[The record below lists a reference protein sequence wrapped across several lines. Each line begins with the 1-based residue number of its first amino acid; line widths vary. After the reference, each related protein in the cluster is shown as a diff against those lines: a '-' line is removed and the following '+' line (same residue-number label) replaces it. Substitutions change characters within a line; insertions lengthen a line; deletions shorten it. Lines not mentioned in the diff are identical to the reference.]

1 MSGTSTGVD
10 LPVAKPAARKFRVFI
25 SYASEDLAIANAIHK
40 SLSVA
45 LGDIFAEIN
54 IDKRFLQPGTDFK
67 KQIQAKLEIT
77 DVFIIVF
84 TGAEK
89 ESHSYTGWEVGYFDR
104 IMETSPGRMK
114 VSFYVHKPPAI
125 SAEDQGISMG
135 ISRDKLQL
143 TPEKFESET
152 SVFADDPM
160 CVMLGKW
167 QDTVDE
173 ISKSIGYVVARRPE
187 QDPVACVKA
196 LKSEIFRYLKTTVDS
211 VLKPQKQITIRATG
225 EALKRSRGDLPPDAL
240 LSPVGAGG
248 SLEIF
253 GFSDT
258 EPITWE
264 KFLEK
269 ISDSNYRDS
278 WREAITSVMMSS
290 FPDHINVDN
299 SQIIVSSDGSK
310 AYRLILTTVTKYYND
325 IYDFNIYFV
334 EALQR
339 PDFGDAAT
347 TLLLRGLELV
357 CRFRFM
363 FLEDTS
369 QFSSGVIRVKDSQK
383 LPEIA
388 SSLLREL
395 DLLNK
400 DARDAS
406 LDDPAKW
413 RVYVSWD
420 DLLQM
425 SKEYRPCEQ
434 QIYEIVGRI
443 VQSKRQPELL
453 EPLQRELA
461 DVLDDLQ
468 KKIRPFNTK
477 LVKQMT
483 RKLEEL
489 VPSDDA
495 GLSIA
500 S

>member
-1 MSGTSTGVD
+1 MSGPSIAVN
-10 LPVAKPAARKFRVFI
+10 LSVAKPAARKFRVFI
-25 SYASEDLAIANAIHK
+25 SYASEDLPIANAIHK
-40 SLSVA
+40 YLTVGI
-45 LGDIFAEIN
+45 GDVLVEIN
-54 IDKRFLQPGTDFK
+54 IEKGFLQPGTDFK

-125 SAEDQGISMG
+125 SAEDQGISVD

-143 TPEKFESET
+143 TPEQFESEI

-167 QDTVDE
+167 QDIVDE
-173 ISKSIGYVVARRPE
+173 VSKSIGYVVARKPE
-187 QDPVACVKA
+187 QDPVPCVRA
-196 LKSEIFRYLKTTVDS
+196 LKSEIFRYLKTTVDNI
-211 VLKPQKQITIRATG
+211 LKPQKQITIRATG
-225 EALKRSRGDLPPDAL
+225 EAIKRSGGDLPPDAL

-258 EPITWE
+258 ESITWE

-269 ISDSNYRDS
+269 ISNSNYRDS
-278 WREAITSVMMSS
+278 WREAIRSVMMSS

-310 AYRLILTTVTKYYND
+310 AYRLILTTVTRYYND

-334 EALQR
+334 EALKR
-339 PDFGDAAT
+339 DDYGDAAT
-347 TLLLRGLELV
+347 TLLLKGLELV

-369 QFSSGVIRVKDSQK
+369 QFSSGVIRVKETQK

-400 DARDAS
+400 DARDAN

-413 RVYVSWD
+413 RVYVSLHS
-420 DLLQM
+420 LLQI
-425 SKEYRPCEQ
+425 SKEN
-434 QIYEIVGRI
+434 
-443 VQSKRQPELL
+443 QP
-453 EPLQRELA
+453 P
-461 DVLDDLQ
+461 
-468 KKIRPFNTK
+468 
-477 LVKQMT
+477 
-483 RKLEEL
+483 
-489 VPSDDA
+489 
-495 GLSIA
+495 
-500 S
+500 